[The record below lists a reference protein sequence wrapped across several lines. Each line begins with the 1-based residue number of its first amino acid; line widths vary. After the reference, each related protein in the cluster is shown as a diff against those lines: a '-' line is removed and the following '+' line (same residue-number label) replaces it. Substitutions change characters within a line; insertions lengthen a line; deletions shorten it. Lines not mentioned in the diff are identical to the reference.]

1 MGRFRGGDIAGGRSQ
16 AFGSGQKGYLQENV
30 ARIKKTG
37 QTNCLTCRKIWWALR
52 DSNPEP
58 RDYESPALTVAPR
71 ALVISGC
78 KGNGGFPCR
87 DALHHDLKYYHARG
101 TRSTHDLVDQEDHG
115 AAFDLVCLYEKRPQL
130 SLEPHSMLR
139 WRRGGSNP

>member
-1 MGRFRGGDIAGGRSQ
+1 MPGLEI
-16 AFGSGQKGYLQENV
+16 L
-30 ARIKKTG
+30 
-37 QTNCLTCRKIWWALR
+37 WWALR

-71 ALVISGC
+71 ALMNGECNSN
-78 KGNGGFPCR
+78 KGNSGLISS
-87 DALHHDLKYYHARG
+87 LHVVKYYHARG
-101 TRSTHDLVDQEDHG
+101 ARSTHDLVDQEDHG

-130 SLEPHSMLR
+130 ALEPHSMLG